1 MGQTN
6 RGMGASKAAAQD
18 LAFENGREAVF
29 LFQPC
34 LVALTS
40 YEVSMYTVIAMHG
53 SVVLVHHGLG
63 E

>member
-6 RGMGASKAAAQD
+6 RVMDASKGAAQG

-40 YEVSMYTVIAMHG
+40 TKLLHTQ
-53 SVVLVHHGLG
+53 
-63 E
+63 

>member
-40 YEVSMYTVIAMHG
+40 TKLLHTQ
-53 SVVLVHHGLG
+53 
-63 E
+63 